1 MSLNI
6 STLETDLYERF
17 ITEIVNGHIIGV
29 DNEGVYNEN
38 GLFEGGSDPDYNSEK
53 EAQIRDVVEPI
64 FEKIAKIVA
73 EEVIN
78 HIKDNAT
85 INFSTILGGTI
96 ETVLGT
102 TNVFPGIPTA
112 GGKYA
117 HVSVGPGTGMMANS
131 LSMLQFT
138 QTSSAAKKVIE

>member
-1 MSLNI
+1 MSLNKLY
-6 STLETDLYERF
+6 LENDLKERF
-17 ITEIVNGHIIGV
+17 KAEIVEGHLI
-29 DNEGVYNEN
+29 DT
-38 GLFEGGSDPDYNSEK
+38 LFVGGEDGSDETNNYNDAK
-53 EAQIRDVVEPI
+53 KQDIRDTITPI
-64 FEKIAKIVA
+64 FNKIAEIVA
-73 EEVIN
+73 EEVID
-78 HIKDNAT
+78 HIHEYAT